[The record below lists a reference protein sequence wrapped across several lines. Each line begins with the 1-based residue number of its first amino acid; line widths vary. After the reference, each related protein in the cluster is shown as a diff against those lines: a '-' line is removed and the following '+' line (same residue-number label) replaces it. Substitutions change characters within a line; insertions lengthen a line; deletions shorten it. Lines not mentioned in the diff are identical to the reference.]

1 MASLAQSLF
10 SRPGERR
17 ATEGALP
24 AHHGGWGARATRR
37 NPRVAT
43 VYTNGPKRLQE
54 AVFANLC
61 TLLRSHACPQ
71 RRNSVHKCPKTA
83 PRGRFRRSVYT
94 VAYPQTLARPGGATG
109 PTTST
114 TPWPPVMP
122 GPRALG
128 PDGPSVS
135 CQVHAP
141 GRPIVSVAISVP
153 VCVWCRRWLESKT
166 HALAGQTPPVLRL
179 KAARYKT
186 GGVVGHTA
194 FERVCCARRCHARS
208 EPLLVDNHH
217 IAYVC
222 QIVELS
228 RR

>member
-1 MASLAQSLF
+1 MAVV
-10 SRPGERR
+10 
-17 ATEGALP
+17 GALVP
-24 AHHGGWGARATRR
+24 PDAAH
-37 NPRVAT
+37 VAT
-43 VYTNGPKRLQE
+43 VYTNAPKRLRE
-54 AVFANLC
+54 AVFADLC
-61 TLLRSHACPQ
+61 TLLR
-71 RRNSVHKCPKTA
+71 
-83 PRGRFRRSVYT
+83 PR
-94 VAYPQTLARPGGATG
+94 PLARPGEATG

>member
-1 MASLAQSLF
+1 MAVGALVPPDAACVTT
-10 SRPGERR
+10 R
-17 ATEGALP
+17 ATLAAQQCTQMP
-24 AHHGGWGARATRR
+24 Q
-37 NPRVAT
+37 
-43 VYTNGPKRLQE
+43 NGSERPFSPICVHSCVPTAACAIGRGYG
-54 AVFANLC
+54 
-61 TLLRSHACPQ
+61 SHDINDPMA
-71 RRNSVHKCPKTA
+71 
-83 PRGRFRRSVYT
+83 
-94 VAYPQTLARPGGATG
+94 
-109 PTTST
+109 
-114 TPWPPVMP
+114 PVMP

-135 CQVHAP
+135 CQVH
-141 GRPIVSVAISVP
+141 VP
-153 VCVWCRRWLESKT
+153 VGPLPVWSSVCPCVWCRRWLESKT

-194 FERVCCARRCHARS
+194 FERVCCVRRCHARS

>member
-1 MASLAQSLF
+1 MAVV
-10 SRPGERR
+10 
-17 ATEGALP
+17 GALVP
-24 AHHGGWGARATRR
+24 PDAAH
-37 NPRVAT
+37 VAT
-43 VYTNGPKRLQE
+43 VYTNALKRLRE
-54 AVFANLC
+54 AVFADLC
-61 TLLRSHACPQ
+61 TLLR
-71 RRNSVHKCPKTA
+71 
-83 PRGRFRRSVYT
+83 PR
-94 VAYPQTLARPGGATG
+94 PLARPGGATG

-179 KAARYKT
+179 KAARHET
-186 GGVVGHTA
+186 GGVVDHTA
-194 FERVCCARRCHARS
+194 FERVCCVRRCHARS

-217 IAYVC
+217 IAYLC

-228 RR
+228 CR